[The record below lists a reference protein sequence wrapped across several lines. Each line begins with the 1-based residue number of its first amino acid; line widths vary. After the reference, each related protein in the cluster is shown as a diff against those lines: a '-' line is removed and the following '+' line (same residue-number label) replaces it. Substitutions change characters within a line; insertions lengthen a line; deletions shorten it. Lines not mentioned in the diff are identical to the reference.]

1 MTGGNPVAM
10 VSCSCCVCVETLHT
24 FVDCCAL
31 MGRGVYV
38 HMRNVALQNVVNRLF
53 QPPEHLHTA
62 QVMHMKCLVFKHCS
76 ILHSQSILYQ
86 NIQT

>member
-1 MTGGNPVAM
+1 MTGGNLIAM

-38 HMRNVALQNVVNRLF
+38 HA
-53 QPPEHLHTA
+53 
-62 QVMHMKCLVFKHCS
+62 
-76 ILHSQSILYQ
+76 
-86 NIQT
+86 